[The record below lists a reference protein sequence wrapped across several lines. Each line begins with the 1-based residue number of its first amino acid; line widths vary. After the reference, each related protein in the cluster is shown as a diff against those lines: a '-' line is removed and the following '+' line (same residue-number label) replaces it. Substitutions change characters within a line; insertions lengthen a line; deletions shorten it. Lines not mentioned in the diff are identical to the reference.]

1 MDYAVY
7 KKVGG
12 MKETAAR
19 VFTQEKCDHK
29 AKKAAQDYIKRLFFH
44 AGNLQY
50 IHDIKAG
57 DGLNSFEYD
66 LMKSTTEQVHI
77 RFYVG
82 TYNQKQV
89 KPA

>member
-1 MDYAVY
+1 MVKVIGVKFKTSGRVY
-7 KKVGG
+7 Y
-12 MKETAAR
+12 
-19 VFTQEKCDHK
+19 FDPL
-29 AKKAAQDYIKRLFFH
+29 DL
-44 AGNLQY
+44 
-50 IHDIKAG
+50 DIKAG
-57 DGLNSFEYD
+57 DGPNSFEYD